1 MLLTSGKRNVL
12 WNSNPIRKLQ
22 QILKFANSTKATVFS
37 MCGSGFSIFLF
48 KILIDLVLFFFERK
62 ETESTATDF
71 IRKMDEC

>member
-1 MLLTSGKRNVL
+1 
-12 WNSNPIRKLQ
+12 
-22 QILKFANSTKATVFS
+22 